1 MAQPANAVATLGV
14 DIPSAARA
22 TPMLSPAQRDHV
34 SPVAEKNNKPT
45 SSPNPNPNPS
55 MACQRRSGCV
65 PVQWR

>member
-45 SSPNPNPNPS
+45 SSPS